1 MRKLLS
7 FVLALCLL
15 LTAATAFAE
24 GDQKVIG
31 IIQKNTTDA
40 FHLTINTAAIASLDA
55 LKAAGTIDDYRL
67 YDGKTDPITQCDL
80 MEMAINEGCDVIIVL
95 PAEAAGCDPI
105 LERGVEAGIPIV
117 VVNSKSNNT
126 DELAATYVGSDDV
139 FAGELMAKFVQEKL
153 PEGGGYAHLMG
164 VIGNSAQIQR
174 TEGIHNILDE
184 DEKWTMLD
192 EQGAEW
198 QGEKAVKFTGDWLQM
213 YGEELNAIICDN
225 DDMSSAVKAYCIT
238 EGREDIV
245 CIGVDGN
252 AGPMA
257 MVAAGELDATV
268 FQDGAGQIRK
278 GIEAAVELLE
288 GKEIE
293 KEYMIPFVLITLE
306 NVNDYI

>member
-1 MRKLLS
+1 
-7 FVLALCLL
+7 
-15 LTAATAFAE
+15 
-24 GDQKVIG
+24 
-31 IIQKNTTDA
+31 
-40 FHLTINTAAIASLDA
+40 
-55 LKAAGTIDDYRL
+55 
-67 YDGKTDPITQCDL
+67 
-80 MEMAINEGCDVIIVL
+80 MAQ
-95 PAEAAGCDPI
+95 
-105 LERGVEAGIPIV
+105 
-117 VVNSKSNNT
+117 
-126 DELAATYVGSDDV
+126 
-139 FAGELMAKFVQEKL
+139 FVQEVL
-153 PEGGGYAHLMG
+153 PDGGGYAHLMG

-174 TEGIHNILDE
+174 TEGIHNILDA
-184 DEKWTMLD
+184 DEKWTMLG

-213 YGEELNAIICDN
+213 FGNELNAIICDN

-278 GIEAAVELLE
+278 AIEVAADLLE

-293 KEYMIPFVLITLE
+293 QLYMIPFVLITLD
-306 NVNDYI
+306 NVDDYI